1 MVIYIYITSTIMAIA
16 MKGLKLKPKNEGLI
30 NVAVSDGLE
39 HIKLPNRTAHFF
51 TKWFCF
57 KSIRWR
63 RSKNHGNTTRNCI

>member
-1 MVIYIYITSTIMAIA
+1 MFFGYIYIYITSTIMAIA

-51 TKWFCF
+51 T
-57 KSIRWR
+57 
-63 RSKNHGNTTRNCI
+63 